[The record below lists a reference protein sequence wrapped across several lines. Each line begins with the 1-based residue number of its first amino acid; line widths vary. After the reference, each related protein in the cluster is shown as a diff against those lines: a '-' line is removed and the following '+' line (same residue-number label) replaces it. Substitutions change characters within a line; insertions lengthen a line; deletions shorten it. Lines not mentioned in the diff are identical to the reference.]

1 MNLLE
6 AMEQRHAI
14 RAYTDEPVDQAVLDI
29 LRAEIDALQSGER
42 PAHPDGRRTR

>member
-14 RAYTDEPVDQAVLDI
+14 RAYPDEPVDQAIQDI
-29 LRAEIDALQSGER
+29 LRAA
-42 PAHPDGRRTR
+42 DGWGAAARRTVPCRTAL